1 MHTYQVGPVRVH
13 GPAVDNGQLAV
24 LARLAFGHVAIS
36 LGEVLLLSLMLT
48 FP

>member
-1 MHTYQVGPVRVH
+1 MHTHQVGPARAR
-13 GPAVDNGQLAV
+13 GPAVDNGQLAA

-48 FP
+48 GP